1 MSQPP
6 IASHSFFCSI
16 SRPLTLSASLVLL
29 FGWFTHSA
37 RIPSHPNQAEPQ
49 KKMIVLYTCINRRCD
64 GKILLGTENL
74 WGGTFYDF
82 FSLSFFLHFFDIF
95 AVATTEAEATVLPV
109 SVVYIQ
115 FCCRSFESFASFF
128 FFFSVLSQTNTNHLL
143 YVRNFC
149 CSSAFKRN
157 ETCMRYYDF
166 RLLAYARWFSFL
178 SLLLVG
184 ALFCVCR

>member
-1 MSQPP
+1 
-6 IASHSFFCSI
+6 
-16 SRPLTLSASLVLL
+16 
-29 FGWFTHSA
+29 
-37 RIPSHPNQAEPQ
+37 
-49 KKMIVLYTCINRRCD
+49 MIVLYTCINRRCD

-82 FSLSFFLHFFDIF
+82 FSLSFFLHFFNIF
-95 AVATTEAEATVLPV
+95 AGAATEAEATVLPV

-184 ALFCVCR
+184 ALFLRMPLALFLMVDKPNGMYKYIIAIIRLFYRWIMTWHLSVSRAPLLIALL